1 LDRNIYDDIILT
13 MNRKLQFSIGE
24 FYHLYNRGIN
34 KMPIF
39 LDVFDKKRFIKLL
52 FVCNSRKSVVFKS
65 IQGQSLDEID
75 RGETLVDIGIYC
87 LVPNHF
93 HLLIKEKTEN
103 GISEFVKKVATG
115 YSMYFNKKYERTGS
129 LFEGPFKAK
138 RIDTDEY
145 LKYIFSYIH
154 LNPIKIID
162 SQWKENKI
170 TDRVKAKNYLQKYP
184 YSSYFEY
191 IGGKRQEEKILEKD
205 SFPEYFS
212 QPKEFDDFINDW
224 LSFNLIN

>member
-1 LDRNIYDDIILT
+1 
-13 MNRKLQFSIGE
+13 
-24 FYHLYNRGIN
+24 
-34 KMPIF
+34 MPIF

-212 QPKEFDDFINDW
+212 QPKEFDDFINDS

>member
-1 LDRNIYDDIILT
+1 
-13 MNRKLQFSIGE
+13 MNRKFQFSIGE

-39 LDVFDKKRFIKLL
+39 LNVFDKKRFIKLL

-65 IQGQSLDEID
+65 IQGQSLDDID

>member
-1 LDRNIYDDIILT
+1 

-212 QPKEFDDFINDW
+212 QPKEFDDFINDS

>member
-1 LDRNIYDDIILT
+1 
-13 MNRKLQFSIGE
+13 
-24 FYHLYNRGIN
+24 
-34 KMPIF
+34 MPIF

-65 IQGQSLDEID
+65 IQGQSLDDID

>member
-1 LDRNIYDDIILT
+1 

>member
-1 LDRNIYDDIILT
+1 
-13 MNRKLQFSIGE
+13 MNRKFQFSIGE

-65 IQGQSLDEID
+65 IQGLSLDEID

>member
-1 LDRNIYDDIILT
+1 
-13 MNRKLQFSIGE
+13 MNRKFQFSIGE

-65 IQGQSLDEID
+65 IQGQSLDDID

>member
-1 LDRNIYDDIILT
+1 

-39 LDVFDKKRFIKLL
+39 LNVFDKKRFIKLL

>member
-1 LDRNIYDDIILT
+1 
-13 MNRKLQFSIGE
+13 MNRKFQFSIGE

-39 LDVFDKKRFIKLL
+39 LNVFDKKRFIKLL

>member
-1 LDRNIYDDIILT
+1 
-13 MNRKLQFSIGE
+13 MNRKFQFSIGE

-65 IQGQSLDEID
+65 IQGQSLDDID

-212 QPKEFDDFINDW
+212 QPKEFDDFINDS

>member
-1 LDRNIYDDIILT
+1 
-13 MNRKLQFSIGE
+13 
-24 FYHLYNRGIN
+24 
-34 KMPIF
+34 MPIF
-39 LDVFDKKRFIKLL
+39 LNIFDKKRFIKLL

>member
-1 LDRNIYDDIILT
+1 
-13 MNRKLQFSIGE
+13 MNRKFQFSIGE

>member
-1 LDRNIYDDIILT
+1 
-13 MNRKLQFSIGE
+13 M
-24 FYHLYNRGIN
+24 
-34 KMPIF
+34 
-39 LDVFDKKRFIKLL
+39 
-52 FVCNSRKSVVFKS
+52 
-65 IQGQSLDEID
+65 DEID

-154 LNPIKIID
+154 LNRKQII
-162 SQWKENKI
+162 
-170 TDRVKAKNYLQKYP
+170 V
-184 YSSYFEY
+184 
-191 IGGKRQEEKILEKD
+191 ILLL
-205 SFPEYFS
+205 Y
-212 QPKEFDDFINDW
+212 
-224 LSFNLIN
+224 

>member
-1 LDRNIYDDIILT
+1 
-13 MNRKLQFSIGE
+13 MNRKFQFSIGE

-34 KMPIF
+34 KTPIF

>member
-1 LDRNIYDDIILT
+1 
-13 MNRKLQFSIGE
+13 
-24 FYHLYNRGIN
+24 
-34 KMPIF
+34 MPIF

>member
-1 LDRNIYDDIILT
+1 
-13 MNRKLQFSIGE
+13 
-24 FYHLYNRGIN
+24 
-34 KMPIF
+34 MPIF
-39 LDVFDKKRFIKLL
+39 LNVFDKKRFIKLL